1 MVRNYFKIAWRNL
14 RKQPTTTAIYLLGLT
29 LGLTTCLLIG
39 LFLRNEW
46 GYDRYHRHGERVY
59 RVNVTQRTGTKT
71 ETEGITPYP
80 LAPALRTE
88 FAAQAGAAPT
98 VARIHAE
105 ENTFVVL
112 SPEKILPEDRV
123 LFAEPELLDLFDYTF
138 LSGNPRAALA
148 QPNQVFLS
156 QSTARRYFGTEN
168 PVGKTFKLGSKVTVQ
183 VAGVMQDP
191 PVQSHLRSAML
202 VSYPTL
208 KTFIEWPIDQWGL
221 NVAGS
226 AYVLLPEGHHPA
238 TLRPSLNRVVSKYL
252 KPEGPTR
259 HELSLQPLHQIHFEP
274 DIDGGLVGPISPK
287 YLYVFGAVG
296 LFVLLIACINF
307 INLSTARAL
316 TRAREVGVR
325 KSVGATDGQLVGQ
338 FLGEAGW
345 LALASG
351 TLALG
356 LTATLLPSVSDFL
369 KKPIAVD
376 WPEVL
381 AVTAALVLLTTL
393 AAGLYPS
400 FVLARFSAV
409 RALKSRV
416 MREGSGTGWLRQGLV
431 VFQFTVSLV
440 LAVGVVVVYQ
450 QMKLFREKDLGFRR
464 DAVLTLDLPGFGQNI
479 AGLRRALSEL
489 PGVERVS
496 FNLGA
501 PTTRNN
507 VDTHMIP
514 DPTNP
519 TQRVDVDLKIADA
532 SYASVFGLQMAAGRF
547 LTNQDTLASS
557 EQLPRQ
563 QRRYVFVVN
572 ETTVKALGLA
582 RPEEALGK
590 RIVVGLND
598 IQAEIVGVVRD
609 FHTASL
615 HEPVKPVVLLSYP
628 NFYATIGL
636 KLRTTNHPGTVAA
649 VERVWKRLVPDA
661 LFTPK
666 FLDDD
671 LQELY
676 VEEARQFTLLRV
688 AAGLALVICCLG
700 LWGLSAFLIERRT
713 KEIGIRKVLGANVTG
728 IVALLSRDF
737 LKLVGLAFVLAVP
750 VAWYAMNQWLA
761 DFEYKTSIGWWVF
774 ALVGGLAVGVALLTV
789 SFQAVKAALMNPVNS
804 LRSE

>member
-1 MVRNYFKIAWRNL
+1 MLQNYLKIAL
-14 RKQPTTTAIYLLGLT
+14 RTLGKHPTTTAIHLLGLT
-29 LGLTTCLLIG
+29 VGLTTCLLIG

-59 RVNVTQRTGTKT
+59 RVNVTQRTGTET
-71 ETEGITPYP
+71 ATEGITPYP

-88 FAAQAGAAPT
+88 FAASAGTTPT

-123 LFAEPELLDLFDYTF
+123 LFAEPELLDLFDYEF
-138 LSGNPRAALA
+138 ISGNPRAALA

-156 QSTARRYFGTEN
+156 ESTARRYFGAAN

-183 VAGVMQDP
+183 VAGVVQDP
-191 PVQSHLRSAML
+191 PVQSHLRAAML

-208 KTFIEWPIDQWGL
+208 KNYLEWPGDQWGVHL
-221 NVAGS
+221 AGS
-226 AYVLLPEGHHPA
+226 TYVRLPENQNPNSVQP
-238 TLRPSLNRVVSKYL
+238 TLNRIVSKYV
-252 KPEGPTR
+252 KPDGQTQVEYT
-259 HELSLQPLHQIHFEP
+259 LQPLHQIHFEP

-287 YLYVFGAVG
+287 YLYVFGVVG

-325 KSVGATDGQLVGQ
+325 KSVGATGGQLIGQ

-345 LALASG
+345 LAMASG

-356 LTATLLPSVSDFL
+356 LTASLLPRVSDFL
-369 KKPIAVD
+369 EKPFAAD
-376 WPEVL
+376 WPAVL
-381 AVTAALVLLTTL
+381 VVTAVLVLLTTL
-393 AAGLYPS
+393 AAGLYPA
-400 FVLARFSAV
+400 FVLARLSAV

-450 QMKLFREKDLGFRR
+450 QMKLFRETDLGFKK
-464 DAVLTLDLPGFGQNI
+464 DAILTVDLPGPGQNLTV
-479 AGLRRALSEL
+479 LRNELGRL
-489 PGVERVS
+489 PGVEAVS
-496 FNLGA
+496 FGLGA
-501 PTTRNN
+501 PTSRNN
-507 VDTHMIP
+507 FSTHLLPNPANPNDKVDISLKL
-514 DPTNP
+514 
-519 TQRVDVDLKIADA
+519 VDSEYLRTYGLK
-532 SYASVFGLQMAAGRF
+532 LLAGRF
-547 LTNQDTLASS
+547 LEPRDTLRIAFST
-557 EQLPRQ
+557 PREE
-563 QRRYVFVVN
+563 RRYVFVVN
-572 ETTVKALGLA
+572 ESTVKALGLT
-582 RPEEALGK
+582 RPNQALG
-590 RIVVGLND
+590 RRVEVGIND
-598 IQAEIVGVVRD
+598 IEAEIVGVVRD
-609 FHTASL
+609 FNVRPL
-615 HEPVKPVVLLSYP
+615 HEPMRPVVLL
-628 NFYATIGL
+628 NFPYFYQSVGL

-649 VERVWKRLVPDA
+649 IEQIWKRLVPNA

-676 VEEARQFTLLRV
+676 IEEARQFTLLRG

-737 LKLVGLAFVLAVP
+737 LKLVGLAFVLSLP
-750 VAWYAMNQWLA
+750 LAWYAMTQWLA
-761 DFEYKTSIGWWVF
+761 DFEYRTPIGWWVF
-774 ALVGGLAVGVALLTV
+774 ALVGGLALVVALLTV
-789 SFQAVKAALMNPVNS
+789 SFQSVKAALMNPVKS
-804 LRSE
+804 LRTE